1 MNIGIGASGTTAG
14 HGYLWSSS
22 GDVMIGPDG
31 NPTMIIEHED
41 GTNGRV
47 SIGAHKSWWNGSVHK
62 PAAPLH
68 VGGEIA
74 AFNSEHSFQGQ
85 IHIGGGNDEF
95 EDQYLVF
102 PNPGLYEGF
111 SEFEGQTMHWW
122 ASDMFMGRRI
132 NEFQLGF
139 KSTHKNDYAA
149 KHIIKASVSDRGGN
163 SFLDQ
168 VLIAPEEGLVGIGTG
183 TETPTHLLTVNGDI
197 RIMEGGLIFP
207 DNSVLTSA
215 NSLGKKDD
223 EGNSIIDTKLFL
235 GTSFNNAN
243 FLIDKAVKDNY
254 ELAVAGSIFVD
265 GEVKSES
272 LICEVL
278 NISNVPD
285 YVFEEGYHLTDL
297 SEVKEYV
304 SRYKHLKGIPSA
316 QEMVDEGVNLKE
328 LNLKLLEKVEE
339 LTLHTIRQQE
349 EIEKQEARI
358 NVLESK

>member
-168 VLIAPEEGLVGIGTG
+168 VLIAPEEGLVGIGTDA
-183 TETPTHLLTVNGDI
+183 PTHLLTVNGDI
-197 RIMEGGLIFP
+197 KIVQGGLVFA
-207 DNSVLTSA
+207 DGTTMNTAVSGNTVTL
-215 NSLGKKDD
+215 DD
-223 EGNSIIDTKLFL
+223 EGNTTIKGRLAL
-235 GTSFNNAN
+235 GG
-243 FLIDKAVKDNY
+243 AVLKT
-254 ELAVAGSIFVD
+254 GSIYDFAVD
-265 GEVKSES
+265 GNAIINGKVKASEI
-272 LICEVL
+272 LCEV
-278 NISNVPD
+278 IDASEVGD
-285 YVFEEGYHLTDL
+285 YVFEEDYDLTEL
-297 SEVKEYV
+297 SEVKKYV
-304 SRYKHLKGIPSA
+304 SIHKHLKGIPSA
-316 QEMVDEGVNLKE
+316 QEMVEQGMNIKE
-328 LNLKLLEKVEE
+328 VSLKLLEKVEE